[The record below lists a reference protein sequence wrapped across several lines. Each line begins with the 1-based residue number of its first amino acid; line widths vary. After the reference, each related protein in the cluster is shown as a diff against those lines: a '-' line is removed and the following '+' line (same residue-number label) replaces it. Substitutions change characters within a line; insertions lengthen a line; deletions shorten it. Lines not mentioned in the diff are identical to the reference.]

1 MDDESDMR
9 AVAALLCGC
18 SEDEVIALHL
28 YDDRLAVVY
37 GFGQKKVFGMAEVL
51 AVRQAPL
58 RQAQGP
64 QPVEPVDAVVA
75 EERVQMIA
83 PVTVTASS
91 DVAGLD
97 TLFPARL
104 VKVLVAAGLE
114 TPRAV
119 MVATDELLGKING
132 IGPSTLRDI
141 RELLP
146 YPQQVPGRIGG

>member
-1 MDDESDMR
+1 MR

-51 AVRQAPL
+51 AVRQAHRPTVSL
-58 RQAQGP
+58 EL
-64 QPVEPVDAVVA
+64 VEGDTV
-75 EERVQMIA
+75 EGERVQMIA

-146 YPQQVPGRIGG
+146 YPQQVPGRIEG

>member
-1 MDDESDMR
+1 MDGESDMR

-18 SEDEVIALHL
+18 EESEVIALHL

-37 GFGQKKVFGMAEVL
+37 GFGQKKVFGMAEVV
-51 AVRQAPL
+51 ASTEAL
-58 RQAQGP
+58 RGP
-64 QPVEPVDAVVA
+64 QPVEQVDAVVA

-83 PVTVTASS
+83 PVTVTVSS

-146 YPQQVPGRIGG
+146 YPQQVPGRIEG

>member
-37 GFGQKKVFGMAEVL
+37 GFGQKKVFGMAEVV
-51 AVRQAPL
+51 ASTEAL
-58 RQAQGP
+58 RGP

-83 PVTVTASS
+83 PVTVTASG
-91 DVAGLD
+91 DVKGLD
-97 TLFPARL
+97 TLFAERL
-104 VKVLVAAGLE
+104 VKVLVRAGY
-114 TPRAV
+114 TSPGAVRA
-119 MVATDELLGKING
+119 ATDEELRAVGG
-132 IGPSTLRDI
+132 IGPTTLKDI
-141 RELLP
+141 REAVG
-146 YPQQVPGRIGG
+146 YGSDTGAI